1 MTDARTNETPTSSLP
16 RQAWRVREFCEA
28 VRISRSHFY
37 ELMKRGELR
46 TVTLGGRRLVP
57 DSERARLLGELQ
69 NAGR

>member
-1 MTDARTNETPTSSLP
+1 MSDSAITKTVSKTS

-28 VRISRSHFY
+28 LGISRSHLY
-37 ELMKRGELR
+37 QVMKRGELR

-69 NAGR
+69 NAGA

>member
-1 MTDARTNETPTSSLP
+1 MKSSEATK
-16 RQAWRVREFCEA
+16 REAATVERHAWRVREFCEA

-57 DSERARLLGELQ
+57 DSERLRLLGE
-69 NAGR
+69 G